1 MKKIIITSL
10 VALLFSSSLLASAKE
25 RAEMVSDMREMLTA
39 VELIQKGGFYSNPQM
54 MKDGVSKLKVKLAI
68 LESADASKYLPDDK
82 KRADKFANKRA
93 RMIEMYAD
101 DLVLSVDSNLM
112 DEALENYTQIIRQC
126 TSCHIR
132 IRSY

>member
-1 MKKIIITSL
+1 MKKIIITAL
-10 VALLFSSSLLASAKE
+10 VALLFSSSLLANAKE
-25 RAEMVSDMREMLTA
+25 RAEMVLDMREMLTA

>member
-1 MKKIIITSL
+1 MKKIIITAL
-10 VALLFSSSLLASAKE
+10 VALLFSSSLLANAKE
-25 RAEMVSDMREMLTA
+25 RAEMVLDMREMLTA

-54 MKDGVSKLKVKLAI
+54 MKDGVLKLKSKLAI